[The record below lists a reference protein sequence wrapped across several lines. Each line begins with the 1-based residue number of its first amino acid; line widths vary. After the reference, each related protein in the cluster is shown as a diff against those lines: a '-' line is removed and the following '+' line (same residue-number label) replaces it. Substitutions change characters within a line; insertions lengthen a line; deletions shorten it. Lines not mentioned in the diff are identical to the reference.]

1 MAITA
6 TPIVA
11 IAIIMYILSEI
22 LKGTIFKDNADMKA
36 VIPYFCALIGA
47 VLAVVAYL
55 IEPALI
61 GCNNILDAIVKG
73 AVSGLVATGANQ
85 AYKQFYNLL
94 AVGKSMKEDVDE
106 KVKDMTPEEKKEY
119 LSDTAAEFG
128 KDVYNKIKE
137 KTSTSTESSGDIP
150 DD

>member
-22 LKGTIFKDNADMKA
+22 LKGTVFKNNADMKA

-55 IEPALI
+55 VNPALI
-61 GCNNILDAIVKG
+61 GCDNILDAIVKG

-94 AVGKSMKEDVDE
+94 AVGKSVKEDVDKTVE
-106 KVKDMTPEEKKEY
+106 NMTPEEKKEY

-128 KDVYNKIKE
+128 KDVLDKIKE
-137 KTSTSTESSGDIP
+137 KTSTTKSSGDIP

>member
-22 LKGTIFKDNADMKA
+22 LKGTVFKNNADMKA

-55 IEPALI
+55 VNPALI
-61 GCNNILDAIVKG
+61 GCDNILDAIVKG

-94 AVGKSMKEDVDE
+94 AVGKSVKEDVDKTVE
-106 KVKDMTPEEKKEY
+106 NMTPEEKKEY

-128 KDVYNKIKE
+128 KDVLDKIKE
-137 KTSTSTESSGDIP
+137 KTSTTESSGDIP

>member
-22 LKGTIFKDNADMKA
+22 LKGTVFKNNADMKA

-55 IEPALI
+55 VNPAFI
-61 GCNNILDAIVKG
+61 GCDNILDAIVKG

-94 AVGKSMKEDVDE
+94 AVGKSVKEDVDKTVE
-106 KVKDMTPEEKKEY
+106 NMTPEEKKEY

-128 KDVYNKIKE
+128 KDVLDKIKE
-137 KTSTSTESSGDIP
+137 KTSTTESSGDIP

>member
-22 LKGTIFKDNADMKA
+22 LKGTVFKNNADMKA

-55 IEPALI
+55 ANPALI
-61 GCNNILDAIVKG
+61 GCDNILDAIVKG

-94 AVGKSMKEDVDE
+94 AVGKSVKEDVDKTVE
-106 KVKDMTPEEKKEY
+106 NMTPEEKKEY
-119 LSDTAAEFG
+119 ISDTAAEFG
-128 KDVYNKIKE
+128 KDVLDKIKE
-137 KTSTSTESSGDIP
+137 KTSTTESSGDIP